1 MIRRPF
7 MKRKIFPE
15 NIIRVTFFIAAIFIS
30 AEICL
35 GLGTDSGN
43 SNSAGQEYARWQAI
57 GRSAAYNAFAA
68 MKKADAK
75 PEKGNIIVLT
85 NSGYAEVN
93 SATTQGALDGLSYV
107 TGAARGNNTLI
118 EIHSSPWTKLWFAV
132 YDRKS
137 GLCSYMEVSL
147 SSSGDV
153 VFDIQAL
160 EQINFDHLSSHAEEY
175 KAKFDKK
182 VFGGNEFRVV
192 SIVNAIVEEAP
203 SCAVRAFEFHDHF
216 CPGVTSGIMMASWL
230 KKHFAPESGADYFIQ
245 AIQPWCKEDAMM
257 ALLNATPG
265 KGSYSVNYP
274 SDADLRNLLPWAKD
288 ASTAAYRKKKD
299 GKSWE
304 GIVLAF
310 KWATEIQCPDTG
322 NGIVDK
328 VCADLW
334 YLKRVEKPEEFVSV
348 VKSFELPEGASPKDW
363 AAPGVDPM
371 EKLSLIKQ

>member
-1 MIRRPF
+1 MIRRLF

-15 NIIRVTFFIAAIFIS
+15 NITRVTFFIATIFIS
-30 AEICL
+30 AGICL
-35 GLGTDSGN
+35 GLVTDSGN
-43 SNSAGQEYARWQAI
+43 SNSAGQEYDRWQAI
-57 GRSAAYNAFAA
+57 GKSVANNAFAA
-68 MKKADAK
+68 MKKAGVK

-85 NSGYAEVN
+85 NAGYAEVN
-93 SATTQGALDGLSYV
+93 GASTQGTLDGLIYV
-107 TGAARGNNTLI
+107 TGAARGNNTLV
-118 EIHSSPWTKLWFAV
+118 EIHSPPWTKPWFAV

-147 SSSGDV
+147 SSSGDG

-182 VFGGNEFRVV
+182 VFGGNEFRVI

-216 CPGVTSGIMMASWL
+216 CPGVISGIITAFWL

-245 AIQPWCKEDAMM
+245 AIQPWCKEDALM

-274 SDADLRNLLPWAKD
+274 TDVDLEKLLPWAKD

-299 GKSWE
+299 GKIWE

-310 KWATEIQCPDTG
+310 KWATETQCQDTG

-334 YLKRVEKPEEFVSV
+334 YLKRMEKPEEFVVV
-348 VKSFELPEGASPKDW
+348 VKSFELPEGTSPKDW
-363 AAPGVDPM
+363 AAPGANPM
-371 EKLSLIKQ
+371 EKLGLIKQ